1 MSLLNFL
8 QFQPIDPASDV
19 DEIDEDHKIRQE
31 IQLNEQLDDQDLEKY
46 WEDVVEDIHKDP
58 EWFTFDDE

>member
-1 MSLLNFL
+1 MSLLKFL

-19 DEIDEDHKIRQE
+19 DEIDEDHKIHQE

-46 WEDVVEDIHKDP
+46 WEDVVKDIHKDP
-58 EWFTFDDE
+58 QWYTFSDE

>member
-1 MSLLNFL
+1 MSLLKFL
-8 QFQPIDPASDV
+8 QFQPIDPASDQ

-31 IQLNEQLDDQDLEKY
+31 IQLDEQLDDQDLEKY

-58 EWFTFDDE
+58 EWFTFSDE